1 MEIKEYLEKAYKLET
16 EYLKHYYAKNLL
28 EDEIEELESNINE
41 IKFQKDKDVEEKRN
55 ELKEQDDYY
64 RRWRYTPSE
73 PRRTYKGENAKKEAI
88 GNRKAITI
96 LFNIAIIYGIILLT
110 INNDMLFLSIFSFIL
125 IVGNLLIQIYFT
137 WKLLKIDEY
146 IIKEENEFEKKVKTY
161 KKNIKEAKNK
171 DIDHIMKLNLEYED
185 FIKKVTKKADK
196 QINKIKE
203 EMTKLRELKKK
214 ESTKLTASKKKL
226 KSLYENDILFEKYKN
241 ICAISSFLEY
251 YESERTD
258 TLTGQNGAYNIYEN
272 ELSNKSAMKT
282 FYFDY
287 SDPFSNYQEAQ
298 YYLKSIIDKLNKYMN
313 NIRKE
318 MHELTKQS

>member
-88 GNRKAITI
+88 GNRKAISI

-161 KKNIKEAKNK
+161 KK
-171 DIDHIMKLNLEYED
+171 
-185 FIKKVTKKADK
+185 
-196 QINKIKE
+196 
-203 EMTKLRELKKK
+203 
-214 ESTKLTASKKKL
+214 
-226 KSLYENDILFEKYKN
+226 KYKR
-241 ICAISSFLEY
+241 S
-251 YESERTD
+251 
-258 TLTGQNGAYNIYEN
+258 
-272 ELSNKSAMKT
+272 
-282 FYFDY
+282 
-287 SDPFSNYQEAQ
+287 
-298 YYLKSIIDKLNKYMN
+298 
-313 NIRKE
+313 
-318 MHELTKQS
+318 